1 MFDTKEKE
9 QVLEAKTLQL
19 VIPQYRMHTQLFDNV
34 IENISGFDAL
44 KRVNDVTNH
53 FVWMA
58 GNMVNIRYWLA
69 NILGVEDK
77 DPNEELFK
85 DARALDPNVNYPE
98 LRDLKDQWHKVSG
111 QLYDML
117 YRVSDEELAQPYSI
131 GMGVDFFEE
140 NKLNMVGMCLDRE
153 SYLLGQ
159 MGLMRRA
166 LGYEGMKYD
175 INKDIRY

>member
-1 MFDTKEKE
+1 MLNVKENQ
-9 QVLEAKTLQL
+9 QVLEAKALQI

-58 GNMVNIRYWLA
+58 GNMVNTRYWLA
-69 NILGVEDK
+69 NILGVEDT
-77 DPNEELFK
+77 DPNDELFK
-85 DARALDPNVNYPE
+85 DAKALDPKVTYPE
-98 LRDLKDQWHKVSG
+98 LSDLKMQWHKVSP
-111 QLYDML
+111 QLYNMFYKL
-117 YRVSDEELAQPYSI
+117 TDEELAQPYNF
-131 GMGVDFFEE
+131 GMGVDFVEE

-175 INKDIRY
+175 LNNEIHY

>member
-9 QVLEAKTLQL
+9 LVLEAKTLQL
-19 VIPQYRMHTQLFDNV
+19 AIPQYRMHTQLFDNA

-44 KRVNDVTNH
+44 KRINDVTNH

-58 GNMVNIRYWLA
+58 GNMVNTRYWLA
-69 NILGVEDK
+69 NILGVEDT
-77 DPNEELFK
+77 DPNDELFK
-85 DARALDPNVNYPE
+85 DARALDPKANYPE
-98 LRDLKDQWHKVSG
+98 LGDLKKQWHKISS
-111 QLYDML
+111 QLYNML
-117 YRVSDEELAQPYSI
+117 YRVTDEELAQPYNF
-131 GMGVDFFEE
+131 GMGVDFVEE

-175 INKDIRY
+175 MNNEIQY

>member
-9 QVLEAKTLQL
+9 LVLQSKALQI

-34 IENISGFDAL
+34 IADISGVDSL
-44 KRVNDVTNH
+44 KRVHDVTNH

-58 GNMVNIRYWLA
+58 GNMVNTRYWLA

-77 DPNEELFK
+77 DPNDEFFK
-85 DARALDPNVNYPE
+85 DAKALDLNVTYPE
-98 LRDLKDQWHKVSG
+98 LGDLKKQWHRISS
-111 QLYDML
+111 QLYNAL
-117 YRVSDEELAQPYSI
+117 YKTTDEELAVPYNF
-131 GMGVDFFEE
+131 GMGVEFVEE
-140 NKLNMVGMCLDRE
+140 NKLNMVGMSLDRE

-175 INKDIRY
+175 MDKSINY